1 MAACGTVSSTYP
13 AAEAEKLPVP
23 YLGVV
28 DAAAREAAFSTRN
41 RRIGVIGTAA
51 TIRSRS
57 YEALLRRL
65 VPGVEITARPCPLFV
80 PLVEAGYV
88 DHSAPD
94 KQEITKLVIAQ
105 YLTEIRD
112 AGVDTLILGCT
123 HYPLIKTMIGEF
135 MGRNVVLVDPAKTA
149 AHHLE
154 RILSER
160 GSRPTTPPGRPISM
174 SVTRRTGSCRQ
185 PTCSWASTRAA
196 RWSRSPLTN
205 IKVKEHKT
213 VSTAHN
219 EDYRILIRSVSEQFE
234 HTEPLPAEE
243 TDKIEL
249 MTYGSFLKKAG
260 SYYISYKETETIGF
274 AGCTTTIK
282 IAEDGS
288 RVALLRFGKVN
299 TQLVIQRDYRNICY
313 YETEVGPITLGVT
326 GDGIA
331 CDLSEP
337 AGGTAKFSYLL
348 DADDPTALINRTTL
362 EIQVEH
368 IN

>member
-1 MAACGTVSSTYP
+1 MDNRPIGVFDSGLGGLTGVRELRRRLPHENIVYFGDTGRVPYGSRSPETILQYARQDIAFLLSKDVKCIMAACGTVSSTY
-13 AAEAEKLPVP
+13 
-23 YLGVV
+23 
-28 DAAAREAAFSTRN
+28 AAREAAFSTRN

-160 GSRPTTPPGRPISM
+160 G
-174 SVTRRTGSCRQ
+174 
-185 PTCSWASTRAA
+185 
-196 RWSRSPLTN
+196 
-205 IKVKEHKT
+205 
-213 VSTAHN
+213 
-219 EDYRILIRSVSEQFE
+219 
-234 HTEPLPAEE
+234 
-243 TDKIEL
+243 
-249 MTYGSFLKKAG
+249 LKA
-260 SYYISYKETETIGF
+260 
-274 AGCTTTIK
+274 
-282 IAEDGS
+282 DH
-288 RVALLRFGKVN
+288 
-299 TQLVIQRDYRNICY
+299 
-313 YETEVGPITLGVT
+313 
-326 GDGIA
+326 
-331 CDLSEP
+331 P
-337 AGGTAKFSYLL
+337 AGQAHFYVSDAPDGFVQTADLFLGEYKGG
-348 DADDPTALINRTTL
+348 
-362 EIQVEH
+362 EVEQ
-368 IN
+368 IAIDKY